1 MVEQRTLNP
10 LVRGSS
16 PRRPTNREELSKQ
29 GEAGVSTMEEKAKA
43 QNTTSKRI
51 EREELSLIKPAT
63 LDAPGYKLGYV
74 IEQRRPSRLRRKPDA
89 KQQ

>member
-1 MVEQRTLNP
+1 
-10 LVRGSS
+10 
-16 PRRPTNREELSKQ
+16 
-29 GEAGVSTMEEKAKA
+29 MEEKAKA

-51 EREELSLIKPAT
+51 EREKLSLIKPAT

-74 IEQRRPSRLRRKPDA
+74 IGQRRPSRLRRKPDA